1 MRSSSAPSRGRP
13 RPGGGD
19 LRPRL
24 IPAATS
30 GIGKFQVVA
39 AGQEGRAGEQ
49 SFFTRL
55 WVALL
60 VGRRLPFRASSQR
73 PGAGASWFRYVRAVG
88 RAPFLIRRPS
98 HPADADPVAAGW
110 AGLPAPRPE
119 ARHQPREE
127 EP

>member
-13 RPGGGD
+13 RPGGDD
-19 LRPRL
+19 LRSTL

-30 GIGKFQVVA
+30 GIGKFQVAV
-39 AGQEGRAGEQ
+39 AGQGGRAGKL
-49 SFFTRL
+49 SVFTRL
-55 WVALL
+55 RVAPFG
-60 VGRRLPFRASSQR
+60 GRRLLFRGSSQR